1 MNSYLME
8 LIYCNQVSKKL
19 EELAEKT
26 TENTEFLQN
35 HAQKVAKFAVELL
48 DQVHTKEEAN
58 IKDEDGDGDRYGSL
72 FSEITRKAIIYG
84 QKKVR
89 YCFAFANSQNQC
101 LILYFHTCTRR
112 LTIET

>member
-1 MNSYLME
+1 ME
-8 LIYCNQVSKKL
+8 KIYYNQVSKKL

-35 HAQKVAKFAVELL
+35 QAEKVENFAVELL

-72 FSEITRKAIIYG
+72 FSEMTRKAIIYG
-84 QKKVR
+84 QKKVH
-89 YCFAFANSQNQC
+89 YCFTFVDSQKQ
-101 LILYFHTCTRR
+101 
-112 LTIET
+112 